1 MYLFL
6 NFLYLVNY
14 VFDLVMNGVSILKSK
29 MINVVLVYFILV
41 KNMKFCFKYY

>member
-14 VFDLVMNGVSILKSK
+14 VFDLVMNGVSILKNK
-29 MINVVLVYFILV
+29 MINIVFVYFILV
-41 KNMKFCFKYY
+41 KDMKFMF